1 MGKTKFGAGLLF
13 GALIGG
19 VAAFFLSPTS
29 GKENREMAK
38 KKLAEWKKK
47 YEGKKPEDIA
57 KELFGTAHVEGKK
70 LYVKAQSELNAK
82 LEDVRKRTEL
92 VDREKY
98 QEVVDDVIAHLRK
111 EKDVVQSHV
120 DTLKQYLT
128 DRWEYIAEQAEEDI
142 KTVIKGEK
150 ETVKKGTKKS

>member
-13 GALIGG
+13 GALLGG

-29 GKENREMAK
+29 GKENREMAA

-47 YEGKKPEDIA
+47 YEGKKPDDIA

-70 LYVKAQSELNAK
+70 LYLKAQSELNAK
-82 LEDVRKRTEL
+82 LEEVRKRTEL
-92 VDREKY
+92 VDHEKY
-98 QEVVDDVIAHLRK
+98 QEVVDDVISHLRK

-128 DRWEYIAEQAEEDI
+128 DRWEYIAKQAEEDI

-150 ETVKKGTKKS
+150 ETAKKGAKKS